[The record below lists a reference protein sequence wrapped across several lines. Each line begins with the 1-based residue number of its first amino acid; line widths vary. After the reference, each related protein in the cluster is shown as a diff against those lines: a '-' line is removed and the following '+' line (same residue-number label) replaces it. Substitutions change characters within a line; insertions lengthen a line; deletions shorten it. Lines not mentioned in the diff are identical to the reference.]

1 MDVLVGRGDWRGGK
15 AMEKKTVNFGFRGWM
30 LILYQAIAFVTYHV
44 FTNYPLNILA
54 DFYGGAQRLSAVYSA
69 CAIIGVIAQLALANV
84 IAKMKSVKAFGTVL
98 GLITLVLGFGI
109 MTIPFRSANIW
120 LVCYALENVIAVL
133 YATFSIGILVGQW
146 FPRRKGTIMGIATFA
161 FPLANGLIG
170 PFAARVFLHGKPDVF
185 GAFLPFFLVFIIG
198 WLIGLIFI
206 RDYPEQCGAFRDNDR
221 TMTPEA
227 AKQMMM
233 QEIEN
238 KKTTV
243 WTLGHTLRCRDFW
256 LITIPVGLLLMFS
269 IGMMTQ
275 SAAIIGHYRGQLN
288 FVGGYTG
295 VMLLIMIFGCIGSFV
310 LGVLDTKFGTKK
322 AIMISLLFM
331 ILAGV
336 LGCIPHAVTL
346 LFAMICLAVFMG
358 ASSNFGVSMAAQY
371 WRREDFSSVF
381 ATASPIGN
389 IICSSGPVVIARLM
403 YSRLGYQSI
412 FIATIAAGVIGM
424 ICILAFRPIHV
435 KEVDDRYR
443 RNAGKVLDD
452 VLVGRE

>member
-1 MDVLVGRGDWRGGK
+1 
-15 AMEKKTVNFGFRGWM
+15 M

-84 IAKMKSVKAFGTVL
+84 IAKMKSVKVFGTVL

-185 GAFLPFFLVFIIG
+185 GAFLPFFIVFIIG

-275 SAAIIGHYRGQLN
+275 SAAIIGHYRDQLN

-295 VMLLIMIFGCIGSFV
+295 VMLLIMPLFSF
-310 LGVLDTKFGTKK
+310 KK
-322 AIMISLLFM
+322 
-331 ILAGV
+331 
-336 LGCIPHAVTL
+336 T
-346 LFAMICLAVFMG
+346 
-358 ASSNFGVSMAAQY
+358 
-371 WRREDFSSVF
+371 
-381 ATASPIGN
+381 SP
-389 IICSSGPVVIARLM
+389 
-403 YSRLGYQSI
+403 
-412 FIATIAAGVIGM
+412 
-424 ICILAFRPIHV
+424 
-435 KEVDDRYR
+435 
-443 RNAGKVLDD
+443 
-452 VLVGRE
+452 